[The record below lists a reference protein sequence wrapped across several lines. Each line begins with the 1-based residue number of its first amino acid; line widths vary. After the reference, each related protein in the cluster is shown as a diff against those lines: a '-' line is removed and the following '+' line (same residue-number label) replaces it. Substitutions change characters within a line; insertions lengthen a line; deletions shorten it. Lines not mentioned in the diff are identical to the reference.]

1 MPVHPCTHPIHNID
15 TWEISSVKDL
25 SSATST
31 RPFPPRK
38 LPSAFQIATFFH
50 RICPV
55 LFKPPKHRPRQQK
68 NICYRMELRCQNH
81 ENKKAKQLFSTSASY
96 AKNSTATASD
106 CRAALIQPSISN
118 ISTTRQ
124 TNKPGALHHLFS
136 HRERDRYTIAP
147 SAIRTHCRLENNLVR
162 TYVNSIYPFSNRPLE
177 RAIFSVISFTAS
189 NRPVYAL
196 VSLPIFSLWNI
207 VIAAS
212 GSNAQNK
219 YTFYWNLSLD
229 EMPS

>member
-1 MPVHPCTHPIHNID
+1 MTAAQ
-15 TWEISSVKDL
+15 TAISL
-25 SSATST
+25 SNCHFFFIAFVLYSSNHQSIGHASRKTYATAWNCAAKIT
-31 RPFPPRK
+31 R
-38 LPSAFQIATFFH
+38 I
-50 RICPV
+50 
-55 LFKPPKHRPRQQK
+55 
-68 NICYRMELRCQNH
+68 
-81 ENKKAKQLFSTSASY
+81 KKRSSFFSTSASY

-196 VSLPIFSLWNI
+196 VSLPIFRSEERRVGKECRSRW
-207 VIAAS
+207 S
-212 GSNAQNK
+212 P
-219 YTFYWNLSLD
+219 YH
-229 EMPS
+229 